1 MAPFLRLVLLLT
13 LASCSLTKLALR
25 SQAPLFEKGGDTL
38 KYEKDW
44 QWFREATPGN
54 IQFMETMLSQDND
67 NHVLRRTLVKA
78 YAGYAYG
85 VFETLMIPEL
95 IEGNDEKPQMQRA
108 LGLYHRA
115 MGHGKKYFAHKE
127 VHFDAQDEAVFVQSL
142 RENVG
147 EEDLV
152 ALAFYAQAWAGA
164 INLQKQD
171 MVLVSQLPRVKLLF
185 DHVCDLRPDIE
196 NGLCPL
202 FYAQYEGSRPRMLG
216 GNPELARE
224 LFQKFIQKSP
234 AHILA
239 RVSYLQFSVIPR
251 LDEDE
256 FVKVGREIDEAI
268 AKGKAEQGNENLN
281 LLNAIGQERWTLLK
295 KNQKKIF

>member
-1 MAPFLRLVLLLT
+1 MAPYLSLVLLLT

-38 KYEKDW
+38 KHEKDW
-44 QWFREATPGN
+44 HWFREATPGN
-54 IQFMETMLSQDND
+54 IQFMETMLSQDDD

-95 IEGNDEKPQMQRA
+95 LEGSDEKPQVQRA
-108 LGLYHRA
+108 LGLYQRA
-115 MGHGKKYFAHKE
+115 MGHGRKYFAHKD
-127 VHFDAQDEAVFVQSL
+127 VNFDVQDEADFVESL
-142 RENVG
+142 RDNVD

-152 ALAFYAQAWAGA
+152 ALAFHAQAWAGM

-171 MVLVSQLPRVKLLF
+171 MVLVSQLPRVKLVF
-185 DHVCDLRPDIE
+185 DHVCGLKPDIE

-202 FYAQYEGSRPRMLG
+202 FYAQYEASRPRMLG

-224 LFQKFIQKSP
+224 LFQKFMQKSP
-234 AHILA
+234 AHLLA

-256 FVKVGREIDEAI
+256 FVKVGRELDEAI
-268 AKGKAEQGNENLN
+268 AKWKVEQGNENLN
-281 LLNAIGQERWTLLK
+281 LLNAIGQERWALLK

>member
-1 MAPFLRLVLLLT
+1 MAPYLSLVLLIT

-38 KYEKDW
+38 KHEKDW
-44 QWFREATPGN
+44 HWFREATPAN
-54 IQFMETMLSQDND
+54 IQFMETMLSQDED

-95 IEGNDEKPQMQRA
+95 IEGSDEKPQMKRA
-108 LGLYHRA
+108 LGLYQRA
-115 MGHGKKYFAHKE
+115 MAHGRTYFTHKE
-127 VHFDAQDEAVFVQSL
+127 VDFNAQDEAAFVESL
-142 RENVG
+142 RENVE

-152 ALAFYAQAWAGA
+152 ALAFFAQSWAA
-164 INLQKQD
+164 LINLQKQD
-171 MVLVSQLPRVKLLF
+171 MVLVSQLPRVKVVF
-185 DHVCDLRPDIE
+185 DHVCERKPDIE

-202 FYAQYEGSRPRMLG
+202 FYAQYEASRPRMLG
-216 GNPELARE
+216 GNPELAQQ

-234 AHILA
+234 AHLLA

-251 LDEDE
+251 LDEEE
-256 FVKVGREIDEAI
+256 FAKVGRELDEAI
-268 AKGKAEQGNENLN
+268 AKGKAGAENANLN
-281 LLNAIGQERWTLLK
+281 LLNAIGQERWSLIK
-295 KNQKKIF
+295 KYQKKIF